1 LLLWDNNC
9 IILQKTTTVKLKLI
23 QSGGVVGKTMVAEAN
38 CKLKDKEL
46 EALMNTV
53 KKPKTRGKMKDAH
66 SYVLQKG
73 DDDTTAM
80 AIDINAIPANHT
92 GLFKKLFENLRPQE

>member
-1 LLLWDNNC
+1 LYNFT
-9 IILQKTTTVKLKLI
+9 KTTTVKLKLI

-38 CKLKDKEL
+38 CKLKEKDL

-53 KKPKTRGKMKDAH
+53 KKPKTRGRMKDAH

-73 DDDTTAM
+73 DDDTTAVT
-80 AIDINAIPANHT
+80 IDINAIPASHND
-92 GLFKKLFENLRPQE
+92 LFKKLFESLRPLE

>member
-1 LLLWDNNC
+1 
-9 IILQKTTTVKLKLI
+9 VKLKLI

-38 CKLKDKEL
+38 CKLKEKDL

-53 KKPKTRGKMKDAH
+53 KKPKTRGKAKDAH

-73 DDDTTAM
+73 DDDKTAVS
-80 AIDINAIPANHT
+80 IDISAIPESHT
-92 GLFKKLFENLRPQE
+92 DLFKKLFENLRPQE